1 VKCYPKQ
8 ADREEAM
15 KINTRD
21 FGSIDIDE
29 KEIITFQ
36 QPIYGF
42 EELRH
47 YVLLY
52 DDEVGGQFMWL
63 QSTEEQNICF
73 ILLDPALILN
83 GYPSALSTELTEGLH
98 KKGIK
103 NPVFRVIAV
112 VRNDMMQSTVN
123 LKSPIVID
131 AQSKYAAQV
140 ILDDDYPVRK
150 PLLAC
155 GKGAL

>member
-1 VKCYPKQ
+1 
-8 ADREEAM
+8 M

-21 FGSIDIDE
+21 FGTIEIDE
-29 KEIITFQ
+29 QEIIMFQ
-36 QPIYGF
+36 QPIFGF
-42 EELRH
+42 EGLRH

-52 DDEVGGQFMWL
+52 DDEIGGQFMWL
-63 QSTEEQNICF
+63 QSIEEQNICF
-73 ILLDPALILN
+73 ILLDPALILS
-83 GYPSALSTELTEGLH
+83 GYPSALSMELTEGLRQ
-98 KKGIK
+98 K
-103 NPVFRVIAV
+103 NINDPLFRVIAV

-131 AQSKYAAQV
+131 AQSKCAAQV

-155 GKGAL
+155 GKGAR